1 MCYNILDE
9 TKVDLKREG
18 FLSYDNYNFWDEIK
32 ITKKVHGSIKTI
44 SSNKEI
50 LIQKSDK
57 NRSVVVLNRHDYIT
71 RMRELLSDTKHRN
84 IDIKSGQELQLEK
97 RLISF
102 LQSVK
107 DSISNNMYRE
117 LDLKGSQS
125 GVMYDLE
132 NFISNYF
139 TIFLNLDLYFLRL
152 VHVAMVEESSLFL
165 C

>member
-1 MCYNILDE
+1 MCDNILDE
-9 TKVDLKREG
+9 TKVDLKRAA

-44 SSNKEI
+44 

-57 NRSVVVLNRHDYIT
+57 SRSVVVLNRHDYIT
-71 RMRELLSDTKHRN
+71 RMSELLSDTKHRN

-97 RLISF
+97 RLISL

-117 LDLKGSQS
+117 LDLKGS
-125 GVMYDLE
+125 
-132 NFISNYF
+132 
-139 TIFLNLDLYFLRL
+139 
-152 VHVAMVEESSLFL
+152 
-165 C
+165 